1 MTFSVSS
8 FTSHL
13 HKRLQNHL
21 LSILTA
27 GCLHH
32 HTAGTVVIEP
42 LWECTLTV
50 IDSWYDPE
58 HDQTLDSA
66 TWGIPT
72 EHFVGMAYASK

>member
-13 HKRLQNHL
+13 HKM
-21 LSILTA
+21 LSIFTA

-42 LWECTLTV
+42 SWECALTV
-50 IDSWYDPE
+50 IDSWCAWVYTMSG
-58 HDQTLDSA
+58 HIVFAQ
-66 TWGIPT
+66 
-72 EHFVGMAYASK
+72 VGVKREEVGGRSSQSRN